1 VTPLV
6 DRPALYFAIA
16 VLALIIALWL
26 AFQII
31 GLVFKLIFFS
41 LIVLIGIAAYQAW
54 RASRSTRR

>member
-1 VTPLV
+1 M
-6 DRPALYFAIA
+6 DHPALYFAIA

-31 GLVFKLIFFS
+31 GLLFKLIFFS

-54 RASRSTRR
+54 QASRSRTR